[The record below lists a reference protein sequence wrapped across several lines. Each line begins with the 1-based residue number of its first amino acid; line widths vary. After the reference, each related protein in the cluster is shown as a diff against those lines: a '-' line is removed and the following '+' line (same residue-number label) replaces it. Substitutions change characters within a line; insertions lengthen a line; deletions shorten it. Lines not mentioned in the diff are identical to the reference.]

1 MSPDN
6 SQNIFILLLV
16 AVITG
21 FALPALLKGFE
32 IIFTRRVT
40 KNTEIRNKQLEI
52 IEQLTKA
59 VWDWRFLGKQVCYY
73 GCDYK
78 KSAFDGERF
87 RQAITD
93 YNSRVWTIFTDIKVI
108 KSKSIVWFPAMVP
121 LEIEALYEYIKSDI
135 DIPLTA
141 LMNESSDKKADLSDK
156 FYDMQALFTEAVS
169 PEIEKHIKAIADTI
183 SKD

>member
-1 MSPDN
+1 MSYDN

-32 IIFTRRVT
+32 IIFTRRVN

-52 IEQLTKA
+52 IEMLTKA

-78 KSAFDGERF
+78 KSAFEEARF
-87 RQAITD
+87 RLAITD
-93 YNSRVWTIFTDIKVI
+93 YNKSVWTIFTDIKVI
-108 KSKSIVWFPAMVP
+108 KSKSIVWFPALVP

-135 DIPLTA
+135 DSPLTM
-141 LMNESSDKKADLSDK
+141 LMNKSTNKDADLSSE
-156 FYDMQALFTEAVS
+156 FYKMQVLFTEKVS
-169 PEIEKHIKAIADTI
+169 PEIEKHIKAIAETI
-183 SKD
+183 SKA